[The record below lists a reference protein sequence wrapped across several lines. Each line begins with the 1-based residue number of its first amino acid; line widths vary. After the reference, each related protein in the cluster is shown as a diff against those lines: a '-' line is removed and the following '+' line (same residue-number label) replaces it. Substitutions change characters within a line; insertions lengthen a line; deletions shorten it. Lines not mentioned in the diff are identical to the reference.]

1 MKVLVAYASKYGAT
15 QGIAERIGDVLGR
28 RGLEADVVRCKDVDD
43 ATEYDAYVVGSAA
56 YMFRWRKDA
65 RKFVHRNQDVLGLH
79 PVWLFSSGPVGT
91 DRLDAKGH
99 DVLAGAEP
107 REVAEFESTIS
118 PRGMQVFFGAF
129 QLESSAASTGW
140 QSGRPRRPCP
150 WATSATGTRSKPGR
164 ARSPMSWARRPV
176 VPERAPVGRYAC
188 ASSSRMPATNASMSS
203 SLVSNEHIQR
213 TSPRA
218 ASQS

>member
-1 MKVLVAYASKYGAT
+1 MKILVAYASKYGAT
-15 QGIAERIGDVLGR
+15 QGIAERIGDVLRR

-65 RKFVHRNQDVLGLH
+65 RKFVRRNQDVLVSH

-91 DRLDAKGH
+91 DKLDAKGH

-107 REVAEFESTIS
+107 KEFAEFEAAIS

-129 QLESSAASTGW
+129 QLEKLRGVDRMAKWAPAEAMPVGDFRDWAAIEA
-140 QSGRPRRPCP
+140 
-150 WATSATGTRSKPGR
+150 WAGSIADELGAPAGR
-164 ARSPMSWARRPV
+164 A
-176 VPERAPVGRYAC
+176 
-188 ASSSRMPATNASMSS
+188 
-203 SLVSNEHIQR
+203 
-213 TSPRA
+213 
-218 ASQS
+218 